1 MDSSSRKISVSS
13 DKSPKRIPNLDP
25 LSPGPMTL
33 SELQSPP
40 TKLQS
45 IEKQTKPRRTSR
57 SRAEGT
63 NESIQIIVLILVPL
77 ERQPGTTEVDS
88 AALNKMRARLDPFYN
103 RPLPSISANQFPDHT
118 PTEPPA
124 STISRGDQLPSGQSP
139 PSKRGTPLNAP
150 QDENLQDSTSEAL
163 PKRRKTSRRR
173 VKTVERLND
182 EESNRSTSAASL
194 HSLPS
199 VHHLEFMF
207 LQAL

>member
-1 MDSSSRKISVSS
+1 MSS